1 MLYMAAF
8 FLLGACSS
16 MQPAFP
22 PQGSAPPGV
31 RMSVFLAPATPIPV
45 HEKKVLLLPARTPH
59 GLDPGL
65 SQTITKILQD
75 ALLQEKVFAVVERVD
90 PARDLAIEERLDE
103 AAARGFDFV
112 MAAEFPLLLSAS
124 GNSPGRVAMDITI
137 LSTPNRISLWRMVG
151 EADLVPLHE
160 DYSMVSIVL
169 PAPFI
174 PGPSIASGV
183 VALAR
188 SMASIIKQTAGGPV
202 SHAVDEHR

>member
-1 MLYMAAF
+1 MAAF
-8 FLLGACSS
+8 FLLGACSP
-16 MQPAFP
+16 MPPAFP

-31 RMSVFLAPATPIPV
+31 RMSVFLAPSTPIPV
-45 HEKKVLLLPARTPH
+45 HEKKALLLPARTPH

-90 PARDLAIEERLDE
+90 QARDLAIEEHLDE
-103 AAARGFDFV
+103 AATRGFDFV
-112 MAAEFPLLLSAS
+112 MAVEFPLLLSAS
-124 GNSPGRVAMDITI
+124 GNSPGKVSMDISI
-137 LSTPNRISLWRMVG
+137 LSTLNRICLWRMAG

-160 DYSMVSIVL
+160 DYSIVL

-174 PGPSIASGV
+174 PGPSIATGV

-188 SMASIIKQTAGGPV
+188 SMASIIKQTAEGPI
-202 SHAVDEHR
+202 SHTVDGHP